1 MKAYKVTY
9 YNTSSDGRV
18 SMGTKPVEAYYFNK
32 EDADKVAGEKEKN
45 CWVAMVS
52 VTEIEIN
59 QKNKKGV
66 DKQ

>member
-1 MKAYKVTY
+1 MKAYKVSY

-18 SMGTKPVEAYYFNK
+18 SMGTKQVEAYYFNK
-32 EDADKVAGEKEKN
+32 EDADRVAEEKENN

>member
-1 MKAYKVTY
+1 MYF
-9 YNTSSDGRV
+9 
-18 SMGTKPVEAYYFNK
+18 FNK
-32 EDADKVAGEKEKN
+32 EDADKVAEEKEKN
-45 CWVAMVS
+45 WWFDMVS